1 MKCVVK
7 SKKEISVNQQRNLQM
22 IDDVTLA
29 NEVRFARAQ
38 DVYFGDEHKR
48 YNIGTLCEG
57 TLHMVLKYFV
67 CPDMAYHEVPVGGY
81 IADVLEGDVITE
93 IQTRDFRHLKDKLT
107 AFLPE
112 YKVHVVY
119 PVAYIKRICKID
131 KNSGEISKP
140 RKSPK
145 KGRVSD
151 ILPELFYIKEHL
163 LHPNLRIFI
172 CFLEITE
179 YRCDNPKRRG
189 RTVRYDR
196 VPTSYVSHMSVRHG
210 EYSKLLPSELSEEFT
225 AKDFARH
232 SGLCG
237 MNLSSA
243 IKTLCECGAIT
254 RIGKKGRA
262 YVYKIND

>member
-1 MKCVVK
+1 MTKDETAV
-7 SKKEISVNQQRNLQM
+7 
-22 IDDVTLA
+22 
-29 NEVRFARAQ
+29 NEVRFARAL
-38 DVYFGDEHKR
+38 DEYLGNEHKR

-57 TLHMVLKYFV
+57 TLHMVLKYFI
-67 CPDMAYHEVPVGGY
+67 CPDMAYHEVPVDGY
-81 IADVLEGDVITE
+81 IADVLQGDVITE
-93 IQTRDFRHLKDKLT
+93 IQTRDFRNLRDKLE
-107 AFLPE
+107 AFLPL
-112 YKVHVVY
+112 YKVNVVY
-119 PVAYIKRICKID
+119 PIAYVKRICKID
-131 KNSGEISKP
+131 KNNGEISKP

-145 KGRVSD
+145 KGRATD

-163 LHPNLRIFI
+163 ENPNLSVQL

-179 YRCDNPKRRG
+179 YKYDNPKRRG

-196 VPTSYVSHMSVRHG
+196 VPTAYVSQMSVGNG
-210 EYSKLLPSELSEEFT
+210 EYSKLLPPELPEEFT

-243 IKTLCECGAIT
+243 IKTLCECGAIIRT
-254 RIGKKGRA
+254 GKNGRA